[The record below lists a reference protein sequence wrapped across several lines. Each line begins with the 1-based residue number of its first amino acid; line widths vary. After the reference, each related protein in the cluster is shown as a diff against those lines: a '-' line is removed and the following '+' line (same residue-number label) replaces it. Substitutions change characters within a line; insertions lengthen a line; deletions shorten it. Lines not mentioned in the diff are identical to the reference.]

1 MFRLILIS
9 LLFLGCTK
17 PNQTLSPTQ
26 PSQEFVCTC
35 ENCTC
40 NQECDETGVCPINK
54 CQCVDCKCK

>member
-9 LLFLGCTK
+9 LLFLGCSK
-17 PNQTLSPTQ
+17 

-40 NQECDETGVCPINK
+40 NQECDETGVCPINQ
-54 CQCVDCKCK
+54 CQCVECKCK